1 MQCGE
6 GGVGVLNLP
15 SYVEAELLFL
25 RFPPTYQVQVT
36 SAKFIL
42 AIIYTKSFTGTWQEH
57 VTTTHVPS

>member
-1 MQCGE
+1 MLVTGMQCGE

-25 RFPPTYQVQVT
+25 RFLPTYQVQVT

-42 AIIYTKSFTGTWQEH
+42 AIICTKSFTGT
-57 VTTTHVPS
+57 

>member
-25 RFPPTYQVQVT
+25 RFLPTYQVQVT

-42 AIIYTKSFTGTWQEH
+42 AIICTKSFTGTW
-57 VTTTHVPS
+57 